1 MASEW
6 YLNIEPEILT
16 TIEYMLAKKTDAPF
30 PKLVCTVSN
39 ENVTPTTFPTLYLWS
54 TFRGDGFDLENDMGS
69 IVSTINIKVWT
80 NTKKRDCEEI
90 LAAAEKVMRE
100 VFKYRYNQFPTA
112 EISNKIVSGQ
122 LICSRVVGA
131 SDKLT

>member
-6 YLNIEPEILT
+6 YLEIEPEIFT
-16 TIEYMLAKKTDAPF
+16 TIEYMLAKRVDAPF
-30 PKLVCTVSN
+30 PNLKCTTSN
-39 ENVTPTTFPTLYLWS
+39 ENVTPTTFPSLYLWH
-54 TFRGDGFDLENDMGS
+54 TFRGNGFDLENDMGS
-69 IVSTINIKVWT
+69 IDSTINIRVWT

-90 LAAAEKVMRE
+90 LAEAEKVMRE
-100 VFKYRYNQFPTA
+100 VFKYRCNQFPTA

-122 LICSRVVGA
+122 IICNRTIGT